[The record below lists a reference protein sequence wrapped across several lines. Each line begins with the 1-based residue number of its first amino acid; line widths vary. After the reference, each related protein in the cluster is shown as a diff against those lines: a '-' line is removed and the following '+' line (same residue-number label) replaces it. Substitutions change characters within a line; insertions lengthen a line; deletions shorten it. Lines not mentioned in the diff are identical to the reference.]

1 MLLKGHSNKTALAFD
16 VSKHGIPVPIQHGMV
31 EMSSCLDTFTVAV
44 QNSTHRPAWTL
55 SAARHAFI
63 KLGPQVK
70 LVNLLCAFTGGGLSC

>member
-1 MLLKGHSNKTALAFD
+1 MSVLLKGHSNKTALAFD
-16 VSKHGIPVPIQHGMV
+16 VSKDGIQHGMV

-55 SAARHAFI
+55 SAVRHAFI

-70 LVNLLCAFTGGGLSC
+70 LVNLLCAFTGGSLSC